1 MVYVKMFGAS
11 TSLYISNLGF
21 ALPLPLYGMSEA
33 SLLRFLLLLSITT
46 AI

>member
-21 ALPLPLYGMSEA
+21 ALPLYGMSEA